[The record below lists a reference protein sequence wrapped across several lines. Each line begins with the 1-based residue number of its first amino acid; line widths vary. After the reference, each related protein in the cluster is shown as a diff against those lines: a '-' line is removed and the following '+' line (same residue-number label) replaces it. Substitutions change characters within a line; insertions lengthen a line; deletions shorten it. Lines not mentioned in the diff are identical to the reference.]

1 MWENVKKK
9 NLFIFFCVVLLCFL
23 CSEFRVVLRL
33 NLQLFIE
40 KIMSYLRYLC
50 FFAYSDVQHILCS
63 VFPLFFFVLCTLCC
77 RVVFLFTSS
86 CVPYVAVLCFY
97 LLRLVYP
104 MLPCCVCIYFVLLT
118 LCCQFSGFS
127 IFDCPYLSIRS
138 KDDVLFRVL
147 IKYMNKE
154 LELKKY
160 RTYKILRH

>member
-9 NLFIFFCVVLLCFL
+9 KDLFICFVL
-23 CSEFRVVLRL
+23 SYYASYVL
-33 NLQLFIE
+33 N
-40 KIMSYLRYLC
+40 
-50 FFAYSDVQHILCS
+50 S
-63 VFPLFFFVLCTLCC
+63 VLFFVLISSCLQKKSCLIYVIC
-77 RVVFLFTSS
+77 VFLRIVMSNTYCVLFFRYFSS
-86 CVPYVAVLCFY
+86 FCVLYVAVLCFY

-118 LCCQFSGFS
+118 LCCQFSGLS